1 MHAFVKKGLLLSAA
15 TGALVLGGAAAA
27 SAATSATADGL
38 TADSPG
44 ALSGNTVQVPADVP
58 IQVCGV
64 TVAAVAAA
72 TSADDNTCIDDG
84 TSAAAAHGT
93 ATGSPGVLSGNVLQV
108 VLNAPI
114 QACGDA
120 VGVAAYG
127 TRADGNTCVVG
138 GHGHPMGPPPMGPP
152 PCPPPV
158 TEPCPPGTWSW

>member
-15 TGALVLGGAAAA
+15 AGALVLGGAAAA

-44 ALSGNTVQVPADVP
+44 VVSGNTVQVPADIP

-64 TVAAVAAA
+64 SVAAVAAA
-72 TSADDNTCIDDG
+72 TSADDNTCVDDG
-84 TSAAAAHGT
+84 TSAAAHGT
-93 ATGSPGVLSGNVLQV
+93 ATGSPGALSGNVLQV

-127 TRADGNTCVVG
+127 TQSQGNTCVVG
-138 GHGHPMGPPPMGPP
+138 EPRHHPMGPPPVPCPPPVGPP
-152 PCPPPV
+152 PCPP
-158 TEPCPPGTWSW
+158 GTDG